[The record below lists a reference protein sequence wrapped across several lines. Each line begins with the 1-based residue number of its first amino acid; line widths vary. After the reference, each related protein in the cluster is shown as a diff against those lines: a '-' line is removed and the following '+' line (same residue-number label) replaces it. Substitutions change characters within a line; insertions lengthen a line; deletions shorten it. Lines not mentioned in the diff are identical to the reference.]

1 MIVAGNEETHKE
13 EHMIQRRTLFDQSHS
28 YFVEA
33 QGRPIRLTKIEVID
47 KTSLAQNTFFGIPGT
62 LTVFVARKGSAV
74 LQELREALK
83 TGGETLKQL
92 YKKVG
97 AQAVQIERWT
107 LEEAVQATIQEPIFA
122 ELRYGG
128 ATLAQGLSVPQGL
141 DMVVL
146 FLPYNGGRLAQEGF
160 ILAERYK
167 EGSEAGLEA
176 LVVRVDPPL
185 TEAEKAA
192 LQLVPTE
199 QDINNV
205 GSTRWCDTT
214 WIAVGLVTAVVAT
227 PAAHA
232 LVTDA
237 LVDIALDL
245 LGFTANALE
254 THIPEETLRQL
265 GPAASARK
273 LLEMRREALYKLPL

>member
-1 MIVAGNEETHKE
+1 MT
-13 EHMIQRRTLFDQSHS
+13 QRRTLFDQSHS

-33 QGRPIRLTKIEVID
+33 QARPIRLTNIEVVD
-47 KTSLAQNTFFGIPGT
+47 KTSLAQNAFFGIPGT
-62 LTVFVARKGSAV
+62 LTVFVARKGSAA
-74 LQELREALK
+74 LHELREALK
-83 TGGETLKQL
+83 TGGQALIQL
-92 YKKVG
+92 YRKVG
-97 AQAVQIERWT
+97 EQALQVERWT
-107 LEEAVQATIQEPIFA
+107 LEEAVQATIQAPVFA

-141 DMVVL
+141 DMTVL
-146 FLPYNGGRLAQEGF
+146 FLPYNGGRLAQAGF
-160 ILAERYK
+160 ILAERFK
-167 EGSEAGLEA
+167 EGSDAALEA
-176 LVVRVDPPL
+176 LVVRIAPPL

-192 LQLVPTE
+192 LQLVPTD

-205 GSTRWCDTT
+205 GLSDWCDTT
-214 WIAVGLVTAVVAT
+214 WVAVAAVAAAAAT

-237 LVDIALDL
+237 LAAAALAL
-245 LGFTANALE
+245 IGFTSSALE

-273 LLEMRREALYKLPL
+273 LLEMRREVLYKLPL